1 MSTLL
6 NGVSFQGFVKNIE
19 RITPYKLYLIKKI
32 NDKILFSN
40 YLAMTL
46 LNLKGGDLS
55 WFMRYYRRL
64 SAQLLWV

>member
-1 MSTLL
+1 MRKTKIIAAE
-6 NGVSFQGFVKNIE
+6 GK
-19 RITPYKLYLIKKI
+19 KDLIKKI

-40 YLAMTL
+40 YLAMML

-55 WFMRYYRRL
+55 WFMRYYPRL